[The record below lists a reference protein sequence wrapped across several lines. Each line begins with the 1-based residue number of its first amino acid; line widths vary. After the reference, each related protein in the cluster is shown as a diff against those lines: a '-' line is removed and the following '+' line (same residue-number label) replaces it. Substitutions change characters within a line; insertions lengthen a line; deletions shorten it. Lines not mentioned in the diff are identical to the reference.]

1 MQLSSIRRAIM
12 SDPANQVFT
21 RQGIEPLFQAPD
33 TARILIIGQAP
44 GLKTQE
50 KGRLF
55 DDASGDN
62 LRNWLGVDRETFYD
76 SGMFAILP
84 MDIYYPGK
92 GKTGDL
98 PPRKDF
104 ADKWHP
110 LILQHL
116 PHIDLTLLIGSYA
129 QEAIF
134 GKSQRNLTERVRH
147 FEDYLPSYFPLP
159 HPSPRN
165 NIWKAKHPWFKERV
179 LPRLQRDIKNIVQQC
194 TI

>member
-1 MQLSSIRRAIM
+1 MQLSSLRQAIM
-12 SDPANQVFT
+12 TDPANQVFT
-21 RQGIEPLFQAPD
+21 NQGIEPLFQAPE

-62 LRNWLGVDRETFYD
+62 LRNWLGVDRATFYH
-76 SGMFAILP
+76 SGLFAILP
-84 MDIYYPGK
+84 MDFYYPGK

-110 LILQHL
+110 LILEQL
-116 PHIDLTLLIGSYA
+116 PHIELTLLIGTYA
-129 QEAIF
+129 QDAIL
-134 GKSQRNLTERVRH
+134 GKSQRNLTERVQH
-147 FEDYLPSYFPLP
+147 FEDYLPTHFPLP

-165 NIWKAKHPWFKERV
+165 NIWQAKHPWFKEMV
-179 LPRLQRDIKNIVQQC
+179 LPSLKNVV
-194 TI
+194 